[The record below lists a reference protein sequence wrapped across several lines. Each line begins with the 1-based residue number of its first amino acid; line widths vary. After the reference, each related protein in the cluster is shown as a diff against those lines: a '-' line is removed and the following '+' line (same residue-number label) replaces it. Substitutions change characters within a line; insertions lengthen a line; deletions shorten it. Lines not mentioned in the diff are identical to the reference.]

1 MYGTQHNETDLQDA
15 VREHHCLRQLQ
26 DSLLTATSPIAET
39 YMMFP
44 IEQLIQVQHHTFTT
58 RFMVSGENI
67 LAL

>member
-1 MYGTQHNETDLQDA
+1 
-15 VREHHCLRQLQ
+15 
-26 DSLLTATSPIAET
+26 
-39 YMMFP
+39 MMFP